1 MPKYG
6 INKATLLGNEGT
18 EPELRHTQQGVPI
31 CSFRLATTE
40 RRPAAGGT
48 WQDITDWHNI
58 VLWRQK
64 AEIAKKI
71 LRVGSGVYLEG
82 RIITRSWEGED
93 GRKRYTTEIEVD
105 KMRVLDPAP
114 AGENPSTTNPTG
126 AAQSTTSPQ
135 ESPQSPQEKPDDL
148 PF

>member
-1 MPKYG
+1 M
-6 INKATLLGNEGT
+6 GNVGT
-18 EPELRHTQQGVPI
+18 EPELRKTQQGVPV

-64 AEIAKKI
+64 AEIAKKV

-82 RIITRSWEGED
+82 RIISRSWEGDD

-105 KMRVLDPAP
+105 KMRLLDPP
-114 AGENPSTTNPTG
+114 PSGETSPPPPSQQETTNVADHKVEEPT
-126 AAQSTTSPQ
+126 QQ
-135 ESPQSPQEKPDDL
+135 EEPDDL